1 MEEAMVRL
9 ISLVPFP
16 RKAVR
21 LNPTEGPSE
30 GIAARL
36 VSALILWAERARQR
50 RHLARLDDALL
61 KDIGLTRC
69 DAEME
74 SAKPFWKE

>member
-9 ISLVPFP
+9 GLLGLLVPTV
-16 RKAVR
+16 KLV
-21 LNPTEGPSE
+21 PTMVL
-30 GIAARL
+30 AKHL
-36 VSALILWAERARQR
+36 VATLKIWHARARQR
-50 RHLARLDDALL
+50 RRLAMLDDQLL

-74 SAKPFWKE
+74 AAKPFWRG